1 MPTADAMGEPTDAIE
16 AMALAAAA
24 AVADGLGTSAHRD
37 AGETAA
43 PAGETAAPA
52 ERRPSERPVVHLEA
66 VSRVFDSEPP
76 VAALR
81 DVDLRVEPGEYLA
94 IVGPSGSGKSTLLNV
109 LGLLDRCTSGRY
121 LLDGID
127 VAELTDGE
135 RAAERGR
142 RIGFV
147 FQSFHLL
154 SYRTVEENVMLSELY
169 LGTPRKDRRRRAAE
183 ALERVGLSHRRGFE
197 PIRLSGG
204 ERQRVAIARALLGEP
219 SLLLCDEPTG
229 NLDSVNTQSV
239 LSLFDELRVQG
250 LTILVI
256 THDQDVASRAER
268 RVRMVD
274 GLLSEAS

>member
-1 MPTADAMGEPTDAIE
+1 MSATGGTADVPTITLLDPHTDGLLDIEPGSAPPVVLLDDVCRVFPTDPPVE
-16 AMALAAAA
+16 ALRSIHLR
-24 AVADGLGTSAHRD
+24 VD
-37 AGETAA
+37 
-43 PAGETAAPA
+43 
-52 ERRPSERPVVHLEA
+52 PSEY
-66 VSRVFDSEPP
+66 
-76 VAALR
+76 VA
-81 DVDLRVEPGEYLA
+81 
-94 IVGPSGSGKSTLLNV
+94 IIGPSGSGKSTLLNV
-109 LGLLDRCTSGRY
+109 LGLLDRPTSGTY

-127 VAELTDGE
+127 TATLGDRA

-169 LGTPRKDRRRRAAE
+169 LGTPRKDRRRRAIE
-183 ALERVGLSHRRGFE
+183 ALERVGLGHRLGFA

-204 ERQRVAIARALLGEP
+204 ERQRVAIARALLGDP

-229 NLDSVNTQSV
+229 NLDSANTESV
-239 LSLFDELRVQG
+239 LDLFDDLRSQG

-256 THDQDVASRAER
+256 THDIEVAARAQR

-274 GLLSEAS
+274 GQLAEVT

>member
-1 MPTADAMGEPTDAIE
+1 MSDPLVELVDVTRAFPGPPEVQ
-16 AMALAAAA
+16 ALK
-24 AVADGLGTSAHRD
+24 D
-37 AGETAA
+37 
-43 PAGETAAPA
+43 
-52 ERRPSERPVVHLEA
+52 
-66 VSRVFDSEPP
+66 VSLTLQQGDYAS
-76 VAALR
+76 
-81 DVDLRVEPGEYLA
+81 

-109 LGLLDRCTSGRY
+109 LGLLDRPTSGTY

-127 VAELTDGE
+127 TADLGDRA

-154 SYRTVEENVMLSELY
+154 AYRSVEENVMLSELY
-169 LGTPRKDRRRRAAE
+169 LGTSRRDRRRRAVE
-183 ALERVGLSHRRGFE
+183 ALERVGLGHRLGFS
-197 PIRLSGG
+197 PIKLSGG

-229 NLDSVNTQSV
+229 NLDSANTAAV
-239 LSLFDELRVQG
+239 LDLFDDLRTQG

-256 THDQDVASRAER
+256 THDGEVAARAAR

-274 GLLSEAS
+274 GRLGEVA

>member
-1 MPTADAMGEPTDAIE
+1 MSSLDVTVPEP
-16 AMALAAAA
+16 AA
-24 AVADGLGTSAHRD
+24 
-37 AGETAA
+37 E
-43 PAGETAAPA
+43 P
-52 ERRPSERPVVHLEA
+52 ERTRSRYPVVLLED
-66 VSRVFDSEPP
+66 VSRVFDTEPP

-81 DVDLRVEPGEYLA
+81 DVNLRVEPGEHLA

-109 LGLLDRCTSGRY
+109 LGLLDRATAGRY

-169 LGTPRKDRRRRAAE
+169 LGTPRKDRRRRAVE
-183 ALERVGLSHRRGFE
+183 ALDRVGLSHRRGFE

-239 LSLFDELRVQG
+239 LALFDDLREQG

-256 THDQDVASRAER
+256 THDQDVAARAAR

-274 GLLSEAS
+274 GQLTEAP

>member
-1 MPTADAMGEPTDAIE
+1 MTDAMDALD
-16 AMALAAAA
+16 AMAAASAAAA
-24 AVADGLGTSAHRD
+24 ADGLGTAGTAAGVSAP
-37 AGETAA
+37 APAAA
-43 PAGETAAPA
+43 PAAIA
-52 ERRPSERPVVHLEA
+52 EARPRGTHPVVLLED
-66 VSRVFDSEPP
+66 VSRVFDTDPP

-81 DVDLRVEPGEYLA
+81 DVNLRVDSGEYLA

-109 LGLLDRCTSGRY
+109 LGLLDRCTGGRY
-121 LLDGID
+121 LLDGLD

-169 LGTPRKDRRRRAAE
+169 LGTPRKERRRRAAE
-183 ALERVGLSHRRGFE
+183 ALDRVGLSHRRGFE

-239 LSLFDELRVQG
+239 LSLFDDLREQG

-256 THDQDVASRAER
+256 THDHDVAARASR

-274 GLLSEAS
+274 GQLSEAP